1 MNDEL
6 VELAKRIKNICP
18 VPEKDF
24 IPLHE
29 PTFTGNEQKYVVD
42 CIKSGW
48 VSSVGSYVDEFERLL
63 AEFTGVKR
71 AVAVVNGTA
80 ALHIALKIV
89 GVQPD
94 DEVLIPSLTFVA
106 TGNAVVYCGAVPHFV
121 DVSKTTLGI
130 DPFKLED
137 YLKEVATVKN
147 NVCVNKQTNRII
159 RAIVPMHTFGHPVD
173 LDPLLDICER
183 WKLIM
188 VEDAAESLGSY
199 YKGIHTGNFGKV
211 SAMSFNG
218 NKIVTTGGGG
228 AILTNDE
235 KLADYAKHLTTTAKL
250 PHRWK
255 YEHDELGYNYR
266 MPNINAA
273 LGCAQLE
280 QLEDFIEKKRQ
291 LVSKYEQLIEDYEGI
306 KLFKEPE
313 FARSNYWLQTLIFD
327 EKMYDI
333 NQVLETLNNHNV
345 MSRPVWKPLHLLN
358 SFQNCPK
365 ADLSVTEQL
374 QHQIVNVPS
383 SPYLGEDADE

>member
-1 MNDEL
+1 MSDVL
-6 VELAKRIKNICP
+6 LELAKKIKNMC
-18 VPEKDF
+18 PEKDF

-29 PTFTGNEQKYVVD
+29 PSFIGNEQKYVSD
-42 CIKSGW
+42 CIKTGW
-48 VSSVGSYVDEFERLL
+48 VSSVGKYVDKFERLL

-89 GVQPD
+89 GVQPN

-137 YLKEVATVKN
+137 YLKDIAVVKN
-147 NVCVNKQTNRII
+147 NVCVNKQTGKII

-183 WKLIM
+183 WNLIM

-199 YKGIHTGNFGKV
+199 YKGIHTGNFGKA

-218 NKIVTTGGGG
+218 NKIITTGGGG

-255 YEHDELGYNYR
+255 YEHDEIGYNYR

-280 QLEDFIEKKRQ
+280 HLDDFIKKKRQ
-291 LVSKYEQLIEDYEGI
+291 LVNKYEQLIEGYDGI
-306 KLFKEPE
+306 KLFKEPQ
-313 FARSNYWLQTLIFD
+313 FAKSNYWLQTLIFD

-333 NQVLETLNNHNV
+333 NQVLETLNNHDV

-358 SFQNCPK
+358 PFQDYPK
-365 ADLSVTEQL
+365 SDLSVTEQL
-374 QHQIVNVPS
+374 QYQIVNVPS
-383 SPYLGEDADE
+383 SPYLGEDIR

>member
-18 VPEKDF
+18 EKDF

-29 PTFTGNEQKYVVD
+29 PIFTGNEQKYVVD

-48 VSSVGSYVDEFERLL
+48 VSSVGSYVDKFERLI

-106 TGNAVVYCGAVPHFV
+106 TGNAVVYCGAFPHFV

-137 YLKEVATVKN
+137 YLKEVAIVKN

-183 WKLIM
+183 WKLMM

-199 YKGIHTGNFGKV
+199 YKGIHTGKFGKA

>member
-1 MNDEL
+1 MSDIIL
-6 VELAKRIKNICP
+6 ELAKKIKNMFP
-18 VPEKDF
+18 QKDF

-29 PTFTGNEQKYVVD
+29 PTFIGNEQEYVSD
-42 CIKSGW
+42 CIKTGW
-48 VSSVGSYVDEFERLL
+48 VSSVGKYVDKFERLL

-71 AVAVVNGTA
+71 AIAVVNGTA

-89 GVQPD
+89 GVQPN

-137 YLKEVATVKN
+137 YLKDIAIVKN
-147 NVCVNKQTNRII
+147 NVCVNKQTGKII

-183 WKLIM
+183 WNLIM

-199 YKGIHTGNFGKV
+199 YKGIHTGNFGKA

-218 NKIVTTGGGG
+218 NKIITTGGGG

-255 YEHDELGYNYR
+255 YEHDEIGYNYR

-280 QLEDFIEKKRQ
+280 HLDDFIEKKRQ
-291 LVSKYEQLIEDYEGI
+291 LVNKYEQLIEGYDGI
-306 KLFKEPE
+306 KLFKESE
-313 FARSNYWLQTLIFD
+313 FAKSNYWLQTLIFD

-345 MSRPVWKPLHLLN
+345 MSRPAWKPLHLLN
-358 SFQNCPK
+358 PFQNYPK
-365 ADLSVTEQL
+365 SDLSVTEQL

-383 SPYLGEDADE
+383 SSYLGEDTDE